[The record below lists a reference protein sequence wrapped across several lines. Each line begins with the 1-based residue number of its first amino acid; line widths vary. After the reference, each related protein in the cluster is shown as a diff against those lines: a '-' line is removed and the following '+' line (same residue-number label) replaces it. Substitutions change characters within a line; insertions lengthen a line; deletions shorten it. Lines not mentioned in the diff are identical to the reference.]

1 VFRLPLYKRYI
12 RIRQACCQVSKYERD
27 NNRSKEKEFVMRFKE
42 IVIAAEDLECDEI
55 DTIYDTIK
63 KHILDVGIATPTTL
77 TGFSWRLDVRMR
89 MDNDD
94 T

>member
-1 VFRLPLYKRYI
+1 
-12 RIRQACCQVSKYERD
+12 
-27 NNRSKEKEFVMRFKE
+27 MRFKDITIE
-42 IVIAAEDLECDEI
+42 AEDLECDEI

-63 KHILDVGIATPTTL
+63 KHILDIGVATPTTL
-77 TGFSWRLDVRMR
+77 TGFNWRLDVKMR